1 MAQELN
7 NAGNG
12 LKWNNVNINYYS
24 FDFYKSIL
32 NKFASVKDRVA
43 QNSFIGGALY
53 QYYRLLPKFDI
64 KLDTMYKL
72 QSFFIASAYFL

>member
-32 NKFASVKDRVA
+32 NKFASVKDRGCISSA
-43 QNSFIGGALY
+43 GRGKFLSQRGA
-53 QYYRLLPKFDI
+53 
-64 KLDTMYKL
+64 
-72 QSFFIASAYFL
+72 FFQ

>member
-12 LKWNNVNINYYS
+12 LKWNNVNSNYYS

-32 NKFASVKDRVA
+32 NKFASVKDRGCKIPHRGVHCINIIVICQIRMA
-43 QNSFIGGALY
+43 
-53 QYYRLLPKFDI
+53 
-64 KLDTMYKL
+64 
-72 QSFFIASAYFL
+72 